1 MGFKTN
7 LFVTLSA
14 FLYSFPILPHY
25 NQKVQK
31 MQYCTL
37 GMYFKAFLVA
47 YYTDFMN
54 GSLMLLYAIT
64 KMCLSGIGI
73 KFFEN

>member
-1 MGFKTN
+1 M
-7 LFVTLSA
+7 
-14 FLYSFPILPHY
+14 Y
-25 NQKVQK
+25 N
-31 MQYCTL
+31 CTF

-54 GSLMLLYAIT
+54 GSLMLLYAIK
-64 KMCLSGIGI
+64 KMCPSGIGI